1 MKLGNLNT
9 LDSTFKIIS
18 TISNEFEVLGIT
30 DTYLLKKDHLLF
42 IKNKKFLEEFLL
54 KNKNLQSVCLVIE
67 KKFLEKLTP
76 DELVHLESNAKLIC
90 ITDDV
95 NLSMSFLSKSFYDEY
110 YNSPND
116 IVDGRQMGTATIHPT
131 AWIAQGV
138 FIGENITIHE
148 NVKLHPGVVLMSG
161 VEIGEG
167 SEVFPN
173 SVIYRNVKIGKNV
186 RIHAGCTVGAD
197 GFGYNFY
204 NGEHLKVWHTGSVII
219 QDNVEIGPSSS
230 VDSGTFSP
238 TVIGEGTKLD
248 NLCHVGHNAHL
259 GKGVILCGG
268 AAVAGSSTLE
278 DYVVIGGQ
286 SAIGN
291 ALLIGKG
298 VQVAAMSGVIGN
310 VEAGEVVGGYPARNF
325 KEWMRG
331 VALVRKLVKGENNV
345 IK

>member
-67 KKFLEKLTP
+67 KKFFEKLTP

-90 ITDDV
+90 TTDDV

-138 FIGENITIHE
+138 FIGENIIIHE
-148 NVKLHPGVVLMSG
+148 DVKLHPGVVLMSG

-167 SEVFPN
+167 TEVFPN
-173 SVIYRNVKIGKNV
+173 SVIYRNVKIGKHV
-186 RIHAGCTVGAD
+186 RIHAGCTIGAD

-204 NGEHLKVWHTGSVII
+204 NGEHLKVWHTG
-219 QDNVEIGPSSS
+219 QCYH
-230 VDSGTFSP
+230 SG
-238 TVIGEGTKLD
+238 
-248 NLCHVGHNAHL
+248 
-259 GKGVILCGG
+259 
-268 AAVAGSSTLE
+268 
-278 DYVVIGGQ
+278 
-286 SAIGN
+286 
-291 ALLIGKG
+291 
-298 VQVAAMSGVIGN
+298 
-310 VEAGEVVGGYPARNF
+310 
-325 KEWMRG
+325 
-331 VALVRKLVKGENNV
+331 
-345 IK
+345 